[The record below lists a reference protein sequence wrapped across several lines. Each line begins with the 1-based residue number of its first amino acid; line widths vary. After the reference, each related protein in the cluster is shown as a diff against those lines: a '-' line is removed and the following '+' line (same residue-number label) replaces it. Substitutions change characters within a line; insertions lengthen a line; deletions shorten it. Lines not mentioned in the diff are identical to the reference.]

1 MTRPAARS
9 ATTTARSCSP
19 HEPGPD
25 DAAQP
30 YHPDGGGG
38 QAFPRPSLPAG
49 ACAHSRHH
57 PPAVQGALPGAQEQP
72 RPFARPQ
79 ADRVRPADPRAD
91 ARPDA
96 PSDTHAPLRPVPCS
110 RTSKKQ
116 HGNMM
121 SDAVFASALGCLGGV
136 ATRKAGVQCT
146 AWRGTAGESWGSGR
160 SARADMAGGHSE
172 HANDAALDQVASAT
186 ASALGAIKQQAM
198 SSAATLVET
207 MRAEPWPSLLSGAGS
222 PRARAL
228 PRARRRSSRRS
239 WRRRWY
245 RPLPSSGS
253 RRRCC
258 GCCAGRGPGWAG

>member
-1 MTRPAARS
+1 MQLRRRALVVLMSPAPMTLPS
-9 ATTTARSCSP
+9 LTTPR
-19 HEPGPD
+19 
-25 DAAQP
+25 
-30 YHPDGGGG
+30 GGGE
-38 QAFPRPSLPAG
+38 AFPRPSPPAG

-160 SARADMAGGHSE
+160 SARADMAGGAVST
-172 HANDAALDQVASAT
+172 QT
-186 ASALGAIKQQAM
+186 
-198 SSAATLVET
+198 TRRWT
-207 MRAEPWPSLLSGAGS
+207 RWP
-222 PRARAL
+222 RQRH
-228 PRARRRSSRRS
+228 RRWGRSSSRR
-239 WRRRWY
+239 
-245 RPLPSSGS
+245 
-253 RRRCC
+253 
-258 GCCAGRGPGWAG
+258 